1 VKSKRRRITSDVEA
15 NVWRSMDVGVRT
27 RDMAEEDMGISLV
40 SDVLVFNIG
49 G

>member
-1 VKSKRRRITSDVEA
+1 MKSKRRRISSDVEA
-15 NVWRSMDVGVRT
+15 NVSRSMDVGVRT
-27 RDMAEEDMGISLV
+27 RDMDEEDMGISLV